1 MFCSFCCQINDNV
14 TRQTAGHSWWNV
26 FTWMWILMFLL
37 WSRNDDISPSFMCS
51 QCLSVAV
58 PPLAALGQTFRQ
70 RRCVFYMCSQCL
82 SITVP
87 PLAALGHCASTS
99 GARPDIQTE
108 ALCFLHVFTMF
119 VRRCASTSGARPD
132 VQTEALCFLP
142 FYAFVRLSVCLFV
155 CLSDTKLVN
164 MIFWKTN
171 KLVFMPSGSIMG
183 QGHETMNFESPCS
196 LACEPLTV

>member
-1 MFCSFCCQINDNV
+1 MF
-14 TRQTAGHSWWNV
+14 
-26 FTWMWILMFLL
+26 
-37 WSRNDDISPSFMCS
+37 
-51 QCLSVAV
+51 
-58 PPLAALGQTFRQ
+58 
-70 RRCVFYMCSQCL
+70 
-82 SITVP
+82 TV
-87 PLAALGHCASTS
+87 
-99 GARPDIQTE
+99 
-108 ALCFLHVFTMF
+108 F